1 MKQDILNILRQV
13 SKDSNISQRN
23 MAKKLNM
30 SIGKLN
36 YCLKELQKKGLVK
49 IKNFKTHPNKIGY
62 AYLLTP
68 KGILEKTKIT
78 INFMKRKMEEYEEL
92 REELISPSNCCS
104 GCSSTVCYG
113 CKVISKVYRSRSK

>member
-1 MKQDILNILRQV
+1 MKQEILNILRQV

-23 MAKKLNM
+23 MAKNLNM

-68 KGILEKTKIT
+68 KGIIEKTKIT
-78 INFMKRKMEEYEEL
+78 VNFMKRKMKEYEEL
-92 REELISPSNCCS
+92 KSELEK
-104 GCSSTVCYG
+104 TK
-113 CKVISKVYRSRSK
+113 KVQKKN

>member
-68 KGILEKTKIT
+68 KGILEK
-78 INFMKRKMEEYEEL
+78 
-92 REELISPSNCCS
+92 P
-104 GCSSTVCYG
+104 
-113 CKVISKVYRSRSK
+113 RSQ

>member
-92 REELISPSNCCS
+92 REELE
-104 GCSSTVCYG
+104 
-113 CKVISKVYRSRSK
+113 KSKKNQKKN

>member
-1 MKQDILNILRQV
+1 MKQEILNILRQV

-23 MAKKLNM
+23 MAKNLNM

-78 INFMKRKMEEYEEL
+78 VNFMKRKMREYEEL
-92 REELISPSNCCS
+92 KSELEKTKKGQKKN
-104 GCSSTVCYG
+104 
-113 CKVISKVYRSRSK
+113 

>member
-36 YCLKELQKKGLVK
+36 YCLKELQKKPCK
-49 IKNFKTHPNKIGY
+49 NKNFKTHPNKIGY

-68 KGILEKTKIT
+68 KGILEKP
-78 INFMKRKMEEYEEL
+78 RL
-92 REELISPSNCCS
+92 
-104 GCSSTVCYG
+104 
-113 CKVISKVYRSRSK
+113 

>member
-92 REELISPSNCCS
+92 REELE
-104 GCSSTVCYG
+104 
-113 CKVISKVYRSRSK
+113 KSKKNKKKN